1 MLISGVCRK
10 VSDLCALLQKR
21 YITINKLAILG
32 NCDVFNTFLVGRSIL
47 LLILQEEHGKTS

>member
-21 YITINKLAILG
+21 YITIKKLAMLG
-32 NCDVFNTFLVGRSIL
+32 NCDVLVGRSIL